1 MTYTQTWIKDAET
14 NHISEKEWEYE
25 MQRAGMRHYESAR
38 YGNEPTNTLGGQT
51 LLRSM
56 IAKVENKIDLM
67 QLDIFNDD
75 TIPESIRSAII
86 LVSSDALALIGLKEI
101 LDKTYR
107 QLLVEGG
114 CSYTTLAS
122 AIGKLVETEAN
133 YRHWQKTSRD
143 EAKQYAEDNGLDF
156 VPKSIAH
163 RLTVERGVTPRQIK
177 RWQKNFADLS
187 CYEWSSE
194 QKLFVGDFVIAAI
207 VEALPNLFSIEIKK
221 SKTKQAKQV
230 MMMPELRNMIDRA
243 ELTISRQQIIRKPM
257 LTKPV
262 AWKIEEK

>member
-56 IAKVENKIDLM
+56 IASVENQIDIM
-67 QLDIFNDD
+67 QNDIFDD
-75 TIPESIRSAII
+75 NKIPENIRSAIV

-114 CSYTTLAS
+114 CSYKTLAS
-122 AIGKLVETEAN
+122 SIGGLVQTEAN
-133 YRHWQKTSRD
+133 YRHWQKASRD
-143 EAKQYAEDNGLDF
+143 DAKQYAEDNGLDF
-156 VPKSIAH
+156 VPKSIAQ
-163 RLTVERGVTPRQIK
+163 RLTLERGVSARQIK
-177 RWQKNFADLS
+177 KWQKNFEDLS
-187 CYEWSSE
+187 RFEWSEE
-194 QKLFVGDFVIAAI
+194 QKLYVGDFIISAI
-207 VEALPNLFSIEIKK
+207 TTALPAMFIIEIKK
-221 SKTKQAKQV
+221 SKSKQAKQV
-230 MMMPELRNMIDRA
+230 KMQPELRNMIDRA

-262 AWKIEEK
+262 AWKVTEK